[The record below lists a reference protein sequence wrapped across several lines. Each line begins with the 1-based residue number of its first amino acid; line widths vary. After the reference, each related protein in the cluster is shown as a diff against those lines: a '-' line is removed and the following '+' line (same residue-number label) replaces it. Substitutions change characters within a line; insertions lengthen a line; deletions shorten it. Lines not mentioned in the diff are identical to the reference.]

1 MRARLALHGVLACT
15 LLLAGAQPASTGVH
29 DPIQCCR
36 TGGSGAPKCRV
47 KSRRACQKN
56 GGMEAGPGTC
66 NPDPCGGATAT
77 SSTSTTTTST
87 STTSTTSTTV
97 PPCGTFLLKWGGPV
111 DGELYYPL
119 AVATDGSGN
128 VYVAD
133 SRFSRIQK
141 FDANGTFLTAWGSPG
156 SGNGQFGGGSPN
168 GAYAYDPSGVATDGS
183 GNVYVADTDTNRIQK
198 FDANGTFLTTWGSAR
213 ARW

>member
-1 MRARLALHGVLACT
+1 
-15 LLLAGAQPASTGVH
+15 
-29 DPIQCCR
+29 
-36 TGGSGAPKCRV
+36 
-47 KSRRACQKN
+47 
-56 GGMEAGPGTC
+56 
-66 NPDPCGGATAT
+66 
-77 SSTSTTTTST
+77 
-87 STTSTTSTTV
+87 TV

-156 SGNGQFGGGSPN
+156 SGNGQFGGGSAN

-183 GNVYVADTDTNRIQK
+183 GNVYLADAGDNRIQNC
-198 FDANGTFLTTWGSAR
+198 DEDGTLPPAAPAR
-213 ARW
+213 GGADGDVGVHGRG